1 MYGYEQKHRFIELRA
16 AGHSYASIS
25 ATLGIGKGTC
35 IDWNKELEAE
45 IQKTKADQLQELQT
59 AFGMAKEARIKRLGA
74 SLSKI
79 DEALEKVDLTTADPI
94 KLLEIKLK
102 YAEALKDEYVAPQ
115 PTATE
120 LNTSEDCQ
128 KALAKLLARVQSGEL
143 TEQQAAKELAIIA
156 KIHDTFVT
164 ARLKD
169 QLEALNAMLPN

>member
-1 MYGYEQKHRFIELRA
+1 
-16 AGHSYASIS
+16 
-25 ATLGIGKGTC
+25 
-35 IDWNKELEAE
+35 
-45 IQKTKADQLQELQT
+45 
-59 AFGMAKEARIKRLGA
+59 MAKEARIKRLGA

-94 KLLEIKLK
+94 KLLEVKLK

-115 PTATE
+115 PPATE